1 MKYTGA
7 RESGAVGRGQVP
19 AEAWGAYLLAASE
32 LLGLGPQSGI

>member
-1 MKYTGA
+1 MEYTGA
-7 RESGAVGRGQVP
+7 CESGATVRGQVS